1 MLRLSINY
9 QSPQL
14 INMHTFLIKLISKH
28 SKEEIQLLVQ
38 TDLARERLV
47 KMIQSMQVVGMIKR
61 TCSR

>member
-1 MLRLSINY
+1 
-9 QSPQL
+9 L